1 MRNFKTMLVVA
12 LSIFFVILTT
22 PVLSQAQ
29 ITIGVDLSTTGPNA
43 AIGIPQKNGIML
55 MAKPV
60 IAGLKV
66 NWVYLDDGSDPTL
79 AVQNV
84 KRMISENNVDVV
96 LGPGGTPA
104 SLAVQEA
111 LMEAKTPDIAFGSVS
126 TVVFPVEGKKRW
138 IFKTVANDDVFV
150 QAMVHHM
157 LTVTHVHT
165 LGIIA
170 VNDSFGESW
179 IKATQQV
186 ATAAGIKIVG
196 IERYE
201 RNDNSTIPQAL
212 KIMRNNPDAVLIAAN
227 NTAAVTPH
235 LSLIDRGY
243 KGKIYQSG
251 GSVNPE
257 FLRLGGKAVEGSY
270 NEQSPFVIADQLPD
284 GYPIKKPALEFLR
297 QYAAKY
303 GPPASYSAYGG
314 DAVKLLEAA
323 IPVALKKGKPGTVQF
338 REALRDALENSR
350 NVVGLSAVFTMSP
363 TDHTGINELGMCVM
377 KVEHGQWKLEQIAA
391 FKK

>member
-1 MRNFKTMLVVA
+1 MKSFKIKLVLNVV
-12 LSIFFVILTT
+12 FFSVILITS
-22 PVLSQAQ
+22 VLAQAQ
-29 ITIGVDLSTTGPNA
+29 LTIGVDLSTTGPIA

-55 MAKPV
+55 MEKPV

-66 NWVYLDDGSDPTL
+66 KWVYLDDGSDPTV

-84 KRMISENNVDVV
+84 KRMMSENNVDVV
-96 LGPGGTPA
+96 LGPTGTST

-111 LMEAKTPDIAFGSVS
+111 LMEGKVPDIAFGSVS
-126 TVVFPVEGKKRW
+126 TVVFPVDAKRRW
-138 IFKTVANDDVFV
+138 VFKTVANDDVFV
-150 QAMVHHM
+150 KAMVHHM
-157 LTVTHVHT
+157 ITVTKVHT

-179 IKATQQV
+179 ISATQEV

-196 IERYE
+196 VERYE
-201 RNDNSTIPQAL
+201 RSDNSTIPQAL
-212 KIMRNNPDAVLIAAN
+212 RIMKNNPDAVLIAAN

-235 LSLIDRGY
+235 LSLIERKY

-257 FLRLGGKAVEGSY
+257 FLRLGGKAVEGSF
-270 NEQSPFVIADQLPD
+270 NEQSPFVIAEQLPD
-284 GYPIKKPALEFLR
+284 NYPIKKPATEFLK
-297 QYAAKY
+297 QYEAKY
-303 GPPASYSAYGG
+303 GSRASYAAYGG
-314 DAVKLLEAA
+314 DAVRLLEVA

-350 NVVGLSAVFTMSP
+350 NVIGLSAVFTMSP
-363 TDHTGINELGMCVM
+363 TNHTGINELGMCVM
-377 KVEHGQWKLEQIAA
+377 KVENGQWKLEQSAA
-391 FKK
+391 FK